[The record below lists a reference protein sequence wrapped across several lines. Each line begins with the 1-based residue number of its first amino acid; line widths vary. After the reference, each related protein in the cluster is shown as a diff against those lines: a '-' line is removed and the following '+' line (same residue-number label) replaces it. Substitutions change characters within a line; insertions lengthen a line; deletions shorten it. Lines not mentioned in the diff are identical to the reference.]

1 MGLEQ
6 RQTAL
11 ITGGSRGIGAATAL
25 ALADHGFDVAFTYRN
40 KVARAAEVAE
50 EVRQKGVRALSISC
64 DITKQEE
71 VKHLV
76 TTLKGWS
83 DHLNLVV
90 LNASGGLERDLIASD
105 PQYPM
110 RINRDAQIAIVDGTL
125 PLLVEGSTIV
135 FVTSHWAHMYGKVEN
150 LPAYE
155 TVAETKYAGEQAL
168 RIRQDEFTQLGIRL
182 IIVTGDLVEGTITP
196 KLLERTAPG
205 LASQRRRATGE
216 LPTASDMG
224 NAIATAAIDTNLPGG
239 YTVVIGGS
247 LESLP
252 SLPANVHKN
261 IEQQ

>member
-1 MGLEQ
+1 MEIEQ
-6 RQTAL
+6 RRVAF

-25 ALADHGFDVAFTYRN
+25 ALAEHNFDVAFTYRN
-40 KVARAAEVAE
+40 KSARAAEIAE
-50 EVRQKGVRALSISC
+50 ELRLKGVRALSISC
-64 DITKQEE
+64 DITKQED
-71 VKHLV
+71 VQQLF
-76 TTLKGWS
+76 TTLKDWS

-105 PQYPM
+105 PEYPM
-110 RINRDAQIAIVDGTL
+110 RINRDAQIAIVDGAL
-125 PLLVEGSTIV
+125 PLLIEGSTIV

-168 RIRQDEFTQLGIRL
+168 RTRQDEFAQHGIRL
-182 IIVTGDLVEGTITP
+182 VVVTGDLVEGTITP

-205 LASQRRRATGE
+205 LVNQRRGATGE

-224 NAIATAAIDTNLPGG
+224 KTIAATAMNTKLPSGH
-239 YTVVIGGS
+239 TVVIGGS

-252 SLPANVHKN
+252 SLPANIQSKEH
-261 IEQQ
+261 